1 MWKNIIKA
9 DFTRT
14 IAIPIMER
22 IFNSGVYP
30 TTIYLSSEEFEMLK
44 DEFLSRYGESQG
56 PNTARRFKNAM
67 RHNENKYNNA
77 IAAYARVAGF
87 EILRSKRVY
96 D

>member
-14 IAIPIMER
+14 IAIPIMEE
-22 IFNSGVYP
+22 IFNSGAYP

-56 PNTARRFKNAM
+56 PNTIRRFKNGL
-67 RHNENKYNNA
+67 RQNPNKYNNA
-77 IAAYARVAGF
+77 ISAYARVAGF
-87 EILRSKRVY
+87 EILRTKRLY